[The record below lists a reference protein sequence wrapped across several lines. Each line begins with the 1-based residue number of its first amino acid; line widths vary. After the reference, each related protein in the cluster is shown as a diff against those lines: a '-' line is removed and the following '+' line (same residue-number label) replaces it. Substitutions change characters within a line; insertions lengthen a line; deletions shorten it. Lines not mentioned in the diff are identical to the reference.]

1 MNDLEFPPFVPAKPK
16 GGVAKEI
23 AASKPIVQKPDDPGP
38 HPLDD
43 PLPYHTKAKRKPT
56 EPKLEAEPK
65 FKRKKRKPRAGTIP
79 LDALPALAGLH
90 VLEAEQVV
98 TFCEALQT
106 HSKASRTRIVE
117 ALGKIFA

>member
-1 MNDLEFPPFVPAKPK
+1 MADLEFPPFVPAKPK
-16 GGVAKEI
+16 GDVKKEI
-23 AASKPIVQKPDDPGP
+23 AENNIAQARQE
-38 HPLDD
+38 
-43 PLPYHTKAKRKPT
+43 AKRKPT